1 MSWMP
6 PEKLSSP
13 SLVYVVSYRQT
24 DGSMESLTSGEDRLE
39 VAISGLLPFMTY
51 FVTVKACSSV
61 GCGPVS
67 MEVSAVTLQGGRF
80 LGGEGNGEAVLFY
93 QMSKNSL
100 QTLTLDVILQRL
112 TINNQKNSF
121 LCHHFTNIK

>member
-80 LGGEGNGEAVLFY
+80 LGGEGNGEAVLF
-93 QMSKNSL
+93 
-100 QTLTLDVILQRL
+100 
-112 TINNQKNSF
+112 
-121 LCHHFTNIK
+121 IKCLKIPYKL